1 MGHRS
6 GVGDRHWE
14 VPRATDG
21 RCREKP
27 WSRGQARTQER
38 SLEKSWGVWASAQV
52 LPPTCCVTLG
62 KSLAL
67 SGLQFY
73 LHVK

>member
-14 VPRATDG
+14 VPRRTDG
-21 RCREKP
+21 WCKKS
-27 WSRGQARTQER
+27 WSLDQARTEER
-38 SLEKSWGVWASAQV
+38 SLEELVVWAVVQV
-52 LPPTCCVTLG
+52 LPSICCVTLG

-73 LHVK
+73 SHVK